1 MKGFVIVFSQTGLQI
16 SESLL
21 QLVEDRTAEILELT
35 MLLTQLHLV
44 SNAAA
49 GVPMSE
55 RVHVQPPSG

>member
-1 MKGFVIVFSQTGLQI
+1 MKGFGIIFSQTSSQI
-16 SESLL
+16 PESLL

-44 SNAAA
+44 SNAVP

-55 RVHVQPPSG
+55 RAHVQPPSG